1 MPAKRSSASCAWN
14 TLTHGDFHPRNFHT
28 TNDHI
33 PTLDSAEPHPTRQTP
48 PGDHPSSEP
57 KIRSRRAR
65 PNPPHSTSETMPLSS
80 LTSDRAVDS
89 LSYQEHLDANKAS
102 EPIRHA
108 DDPPSGLHDYREI
121 RSATKR
127 GKGRRVPRETLPLH
141 EHATPPQL
149 PKIAPPEPHATTLA
163 TIRHVTK
170 RTNPQGERNFNPIS
184 FRDASEPSSPPRRPS
199 VHYDESDARHGG
211 VARH

>member
-1 MPAKRSSASCAWN
+1 MKCPEN
-14 TLTHGDFHPRNFHT
+14 GLGPGPRNVRQSRAPGTHSPT
-28 TNDHI
+28 ATSI
-33 PTLDSAEPHPTRQTP
+33 PGTATRQTTTFP
-48 PGDHPSSEP
+48 PSTPPNLTPPDRPHPAITP
-57 KIRSRRAR
+57 PANRRSDAAGR
-65 PNPPHSTSETMPLSS
+65 PNPPHSASETMPLSS

-89 LSYQEHLDANKAS
+89 PSYKEHLDASKA
-102 EPIRHA
+102 
-108 DDPPSGLHDYREI
+108 
-121 RSATKR
+121 KQ

-149 PKIAPPEPHATTLA
+149 PKIAPPEPHTTTLA

-170 RTNPQGERNFNPIS
+170 RTNAQGGRNLNPVS
-184 FRDASEPSSPPRRPS
+184 FRDASEPSSPPRQPS